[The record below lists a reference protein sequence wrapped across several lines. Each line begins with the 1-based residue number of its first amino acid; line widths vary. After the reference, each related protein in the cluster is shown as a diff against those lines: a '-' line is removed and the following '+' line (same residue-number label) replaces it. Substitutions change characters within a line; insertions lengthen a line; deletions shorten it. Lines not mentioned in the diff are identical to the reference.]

1 MGNNSSALEPLT
13 LRIEGMTCSSCVASI
28 ERVLNELPGVT
39 ATVNFATE
47 TAHVMVPAE
56 MNSKE
61 LIGAIK
67 SAGYTAREISDT
79 SQVALHSKKSAWAL
93 FMSVFF

>member
-39 ATVNFATE
+39 ATVNFAKE
-47 TAHVMVPAE
+47 KAH
-56 MNSKE
+56 
-61 LIGAIK
+61 
-67 SAGYTAREISDT
+67 
-79 SQVALHSKKSAWAL
+79 
-93 FMSVFF
+93 FMFQE